1 MLKLQISVVFIVGT
15 NLLKSGTALIEVKTL
30 SNQTSHYTKDF
41 FSYCHHSIQ
50 KWEFL
55 RSITPLRDL
64 RMAFLGG
71 RFLCLTGISINW
83 KMRKITYFYLYILKC

>member
-30 SNQTSHYTKDF
+30 SNQISHYTKDF

-50 KWEFL
+50 KWDFF

-64 RMAFLGG
+64 KMPFLGG